1 MFMKRFNMVVILS
14 ALAIGPAIASAQ
26 QAVHAVAGTVTA
38 VNPKTKL
45 ITVTTDDG
53 SEGKFTYANKP
64 DGALDFDKIVSADST
79 PASTFTAVGDH
90 VVVYYCGYDDIRTVV
105 AIHDMGSG
113 PLAKITGQVVKY
125 DKRDHTLIIK
135 NASGAKQTIQLSP
148 KAVAETS
155 GGVVEANKFQP
166 ESGDQVRVTVDSTAG
181 TDKALFIRAS

>member
-1 MFMKRFNMVVILS
+1 MFVKRFNTILVLS
-14 ALAIGPAIASAQ
+14 CLALGPAIASGQ

-38 VNPKTKL
+38 INAKTKL

-53 SEGKFTYANKP
+53 SEGKFTYGNKP
-64 DGALDFDKIVSADST
+64 DGTLDFDKNVSADST

-105 AIHDMGSG
+105 ALHDMGKG
-113 PLAKITGQVVKY
+113 PLAKITGHVVKY
-125 DKRDHTLIIK
+125 DKRDRTLIIK
-135 NASGAKQTIQLSP
+135 NDAGAKQTIQLSP

-166 ESGDQVRVTVDSTAG
+166 ESGDQVRVTVDSTTG
-181 TDKALFIRAS
+181 TDTALFIRAS